1 VHPAFS
7 VIIFTVAAGAGYG
20 LAALLAIAHLTSVF
34 GTLPVTECLW
44 LGGLALVLISV
55 GLVSSSFHLANP
67 KNAWRA
73 FSRFRTSW
81 LSREAVLAVIT
92 YPVIL
97 AYLLS
102 LWTWQGE
109 KTGLVILLGS
119 LVVLCS
125 LATIFTTGMI
135 YACLKTIRQ
144 WHTALTPAN
153 YIALGVMLGG
163 LLLTAVQGIE
173 NVMLAGTALVVVL
186 LAAILKAIYFFWIG
200 RPSGSSINTA
210 TGFNRATVRLLD
222 VGHSAGT
229 FLTDEFGYH
238 VASLRLWWLRVL
250 MFVLSFILPALVL
263 SLALIG
269 QVSAFAV
276 YTVVVLAFVG
286 VVLERWLFFAEAR
299 HVVGLYH
306 GAQRT

>member
-1 VHPAFS
+1 MHPAFS
-7 VIIFTVAAGAGYG
+7 VIVFTVAAGAGYG
-20 LAALLAIAHLTSVF
+20 LAILLAIAQLTGVF
-34 GTLPVTECLW
+34 GALSVTECLW
-44 LGGLALVLISV
+44 LGGLALVLITI
-55 GLVSSSFHLANP
+55 GFISSSLHLTNP

-81 LSREAVLAVIT
+81 LSREAVLAVLT
-92 YPVIL
+92 YPVIMG
-97 AYLLS
+97 YLLS
-102 LWTWQGE
+102 LWRGQGE
-109 KTGLVILLGS
+109 ITGLVMLLGS

-125 LATIFTTGMI
+125 VATVFTTGMI

-153 YIALGVMLGG
+153 YIALGLMLGG
-163 LLLTAVQGIE
+163 LLLTAVQGID
-173 NVMLAGTALVVVL
+173 NARLAGTALAVVI
-186 LAAILKAIYFFWIG
+186 LAAMLKAIYFFWIA
-200 RPSGSSINTA
+200 RPTGSSINTA

-229 FLTDEFGYH
+229 FLTDEFGYR
-238 VASLRLWWLRVL
+238 VARVRLLQLRAL
-250 MFVLSFILPALVL
+250 MFVLSFILPALLL

-269 QVSAFAV
+269 QVSQFAA
-276 YTVVVLAFVG
+276 YVVVLLAFVG
-286 VVLERWLFFAEAR
+286 VVLERWLFFAEAG